1 MLFTSQHRLVVK
13 TALKLLLVFV
23 EYKEPNAKHNAN
35 LSAKNAKHLIGA
47 INLVD
52 SERGELSFELIIW
65 SS

>member
-1 MLFTSQHRLVVK
+1 MVK

-52 SERGELSFELIIW
+52 SERGKLLF
-65 SS
+65 